1 MISLIEFLS
10 SNVNYPYPQ
19 KVFEIGKVYD
29 LEEKEEKTNLAFA
42 WSQNKITFNEAKQ
55 IIIYLLERIGVNK
68 EKIKFKESNKSYLI
82 KGRQAEVFI
91 DNKKIAEIGEIN
103 PELLLKFNIE
113 IPTIIG
119 EIYIDKLK

>member
-1 MISLIEFLS
+1 
-10 SNVNYPYPQ
+10 
-19 KVFEIGKVYD
+19 D
-29 LEEKEEKTNLAFA
+29 LEEKKERTNLAFA

-55 IIIYLLERIGVNK
+55 VLLYLLERIGINK
-68 EKIKFKESNKSYLI
+68 EKIKFKEANKSYLI

-119 EIYIDKLK
+119 EMYLDKLK